1 MHPTGR
7 GPTRRANDHAGKILV
22 GVLVIV
28 VVGVIALYLRSG
40 GSEQSAGWFSSEYR
54 WTAHST
60 LGATSLDD
68 LTRID
73 DCMKL
78 RDTECID
85 NMRSDHKVYNV
96 PLRTEIEGKEIGNGV
111 FRGQVRKVIVVTVL
125 VGKEIYLPPCVF
137 KPGPVDPSSYC
148 W

>member
-7 GPTRRANDHAGKILV
+7 GPTRPAKDHARKILV

-28 VVGVIALYLRSG
+28 AVGVIGMYLRSG
-40 GSEQSAGWFSSEYR
+40 GSGQSAGWFSSEYR
-54 WTAHST
+54 WTAHGT

-73 DCMKL
+73 SCLTL
-78 RDTECID
+78 RDSECID
-85 NMRSDHKVYNV
+85 NMRSEHKVYDV

-111 FRGQVRKVIVVTVL
+111 FRGQVRKVIVGRVMA
-125 VGKEIYLPPCVF
+125 GEIYLPPCAF